1 MLYKT
6 ATNIRIYFL
15 ITKRIAVN
23 NIHEIVNT
31 HSPTAGS
38 PSNNSWPST
47 KQRLPPPPT
56 PSPQGGGVISEVT
69 PT

>member
-1 MLYKT
+1 M
-6 ATNIRIYFL
+6 
-15 ITKRIAVN
+15 
-23 NIHEIVNT
+23 VNT
-31 HSPTAGS
+31 HSPTASS

-69 PT
+69 PARLLARLVLAFY